1 MFKRAFASVLTLL
14 PRLSLYA
21 MMAFLM
27 IADYPIALA
36 STELPRAT
44 VRLINGGTI
53 EKSAYAGVE
62 ITMDP
67 HVKTYWRM
75 PGDSGLPPVFDWS
88 TSENLA
94 EAQVQWPLPER
105 IADPSGTI
113 FGYHDQVIFP
123 VLIKAK
129 DPSKPVRLGLK
140 LDFAIC
146 GELCV
151 PMTDKASLSLDAATE
166 NAPDTDR
173 LKTFLKRVPAPS
185 AIGQSDRPSLVS
197 IETKTADNLLI
208 ASNTSLSDIIVEGPN
223 GWYFGD
229 ATAQSAMVWNVKILE
244 KPTKATLTG
253 LRLTVTLVTEGQ
265 ATETSVSLDAS
276 GSIR

>member
-1 MFKRAFASVLTLL
+1 
-14 PRLSLYA
+14 
-21 MMAFLM
+21 
-27 IADYPIALA
+27 
-36 STELPRAT
+36 
-44 VRLINGGTI
+44 
-53 EKSAYAGVE
+53 
-62 ITMDP
+62 
-67 HVKTYWRM
+67 
-75 PGDSGLPPVFDWS
+75 
-88 TSENLA
+88 
-94 EAQVQWPLPER
+94 
-105 IADPSGTI
+105 
-113 FGYHDQVIFP
+113 
-123 VLIKAK
+123 
-129 DPSKPVRLGLK
+129 
-140 LDFAIC
+140 
-146 GELCV
+146 
-151 PMTDKASLSLDAATE
+151 MTDKASLSLDAATE

>member
-1 MFKRAFASVLTLL
+1 MVLTGRRHYDQGMFMFKRAFASVLTLL

-27 IADYPIALA
+27 IADYPIAFA

-88 TSENLA
+88 ASENLA

-129 DPSKPVRLGLK
+129 DPSKSVRLGLK

-151 PMTDKASLSLDAATE
+151 PMTDK
-166 NAPDTDR
+166 
-173 LKTFLKRVPAPS
+173 
-185 AIGQSDRPSLVS
+185 
-197 IETKTADNLLI
+197 
-208 ASNTSLSDIIVEGPN
+208 TSL
-223 GWYFGD
+223 
-229 ATAQSAMVWNVKILE
+229 
-244 KPTKATLTG
+244 
-253 LRLTVTLVTEGQ
+253 
-265 ATETSVSLDAS
+265 
-276 GSIR
+276 